1 VKKKRKGIFIK
12 IILSILIVISIIILF
27 GAIYVYRIYNQYRAT
42 LPDIK
47 DIQYEPPQSSE
58 IYDRDGNLI
67 KIVYFSENRFFVTLD
82 EVSKYFIDAL
92 IASEDER
99 FYHHKGVDFIAAI
112 RALYTNLRARE
123 IVSGFSTITMQL
135 ARELFLSKEVTL
147 ERKIKE
153 MILALRIEKL
163 YSKEEILTYY
173 INQVFFGSGAYGVE
187 AAARRYFGKHAKDL
201 TLAESAMLVGVLPS
215 PSVYNP
221 IANFDLAKREQKR
234 VLQRMVKNGYI
245 TQEEADKAE
254 KEEIVLKEYKEEV
267 SNDPNGWFIDY
278 IKDRVREILGEEILY
293 KGGLKIYTTLDQKIQ
308 NLAFTTFNKIIDD
321 NVKAKIFSNKKD
333 DLGVRQPQGAV
344 VITDPKSGEILA
356 MVGGRDYSETQFNR
370 ALALRKPGSSFK
382 IFDYTPAIENGV
394 VTPATILVSDFIE
407 IDNWIPKEWDQGYF
421 GKLTVRDALIYSSN
435 ICAVKTGLRVG
446 LDRVVYYAR
455 KMGIRTP
462 LEPYPS
468 MTIGGFEV
476 TPLDMAVAYGVLA
489 NMGERVDARGIIKI
503 LGRDGRAI
511 YESKPNP
518 VRVVSKEA
526 SYIMTDLFKSVTYYY
541 FPEFKGLPLA
551 CKSGTAGDFTSGW
564 FIGYTKDFVVSTYI
578 GSDKELIGLEGVRN
592 WGRRFAGEVWRNIF
606 KELIKLKKPTDW
618 ERPEN
623 VVYGKVCAD
632 SGLLPS
638 PYCTN
643 LKTEIFI
650 RGYEP
655 KFECP
660 IHRSEYIDVAV
671 CIDSGLLP
679 NPCTPKDRIEIRKF
693 LKGEEPKEYDDAYS
707 CDFNVYIFPSGTVKP
722 LTLINLTIEL
732 INENGESVEIYIND
746 KLSVILNKNMLNYA
760 ISFESDGEYEILFVL
775 KDQFG
780 EEISHIRRK
789 IIVKSE

>member
-1 VKKKRKGIFIK
+1 
-12 IILSILIVISIIILF
+12 
-27 GAIYVYRIYNQYRAT
+27 
-42 LPDIK
+42 
-47 DIQYEPPQSSE
+47 
-58 IYDRDGNLI
+58 DREGNLI
-67 KIVYFSENRFFVTLD
+67 KVVFFSENRIFVSLN
-82 EVSKYFIDAL
+82 EVPKHFIDAL

-99 FYHHKGVDFIAAI
+99 FFKHKGVDFKAI
-112 RALYTNLRARE
+112 IRSLFINIKTKE
-123 IVSGFSTITMQL
+123 IIEGASTITMQL

-153 MILALRIEKL
+153 MILALRLEKL

-201 TLAESAMLVGVLPS
+201 SLAESAMLVGILPS
-215 PSVYNP
+215 PSLTNP
-221 IANFDLAKREQKR
+221 LVDFERAKIEQKR
-234 VLQRMVKNGYI
+234 VLQRMVKVGFI
-245 TQEEADKAE
+245 TQEEADKAYE
-254 KEEIVLKEYKEEV
+254 EEIILKEFKEEV

-278 IKDRVREILGEEILY
+278 VKDRVREILGEEILY
-293 KGGLKIYTTLDQKIQ
+293 KGGLKIYTTIDPKIQ
-308 NLAFTTFNKIIDD
+308 NLAYQTFNKVIED

-344 VITDPKSGEILA
+344 VILDPKTGEILA

-394 VTPATILVSDFIE
+394 VTPATIINSDYIE
-407 IDNWIPKEWDQGYF
+407 LQGWIPKEWEGSYF
-421 GKLTVRDALIYSSN
+421 GKLTVRDAITYSSN

-489 NMGERVDARGIIKI
+489 NMGERVDARGITKI
-503 LGRDGRAI
+503 LGKDGRPL

-541 FPEFKGLPLA
+541 FPEFRGIPLA

-578 GSDKELIGLEGVRN
+578 GSDKELIGLEGVKN
-592 WGRRFAGEVWRNIF
+592 WGRRFAGEVWRGIF
-606 KELIKLKKPTDW
+606 KELIKIKKPTDW
-618 ERPEN
+618 ERPE
-623 VVYGKVCAD
+623 KV
-632 SGLLPS
+632 
-638 PYCTN
+638 
-643 LKTEIFI
+643 
-650 RGYEP
+650 
-655 KFECP
+655 
-660 IHRSEYIDVAV
+660 
-671 CIDSGLLP
+671 
-679 NPCTPKDRIEIRKF
+679 
-693 LKGEEPKEYDDAYS
+693 
-707 CDFNVYIFPSGTVKP
+707 
-722 LTLINLTIEL
+722 
-732 INENGESVEIYIND
+732 IY
-746 KLSVILNKNMLNYA
+746 
-760 ISFESDGEYEILFVL
+760 
-775 KDQFG
+775 
-780 EEISHIRRK
+780 
-789 IIVKSE
+789 